1 MGVINI
7 TGSVTGT
14 LHVDEDL
21 DLDLYL
27 LNRGYT

>member
-21 DLDLYL
+21 DLYL